1 MDWVHLL
8 GHLLGRTK
16 AKSGLIEIFLD
27 VDQLQSVKR
36 GLRREGG
43 GEEEGKAELD
53 FAKAFLVLFEDAALP
68 QRRAEKMSEAL
79 HGFCLLHSCLECTTA
94 PRQGIELHSA
104 KLCSA

>member
-94 PRQGIELHSA
+94 LRQGIQLHSA